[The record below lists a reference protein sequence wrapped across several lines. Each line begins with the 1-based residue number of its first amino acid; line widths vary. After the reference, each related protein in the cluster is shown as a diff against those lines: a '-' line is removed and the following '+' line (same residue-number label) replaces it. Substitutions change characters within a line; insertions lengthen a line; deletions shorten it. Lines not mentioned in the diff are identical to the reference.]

1 MLTRDRPAMAKRAVE
16 SFRAQTYGN
25 KSLLIWDTGPDHEV
39 RWLARE
45 FRVAKESI
53 HHVEDVP
60 DFSIGELRNR
70 ANDWPHAREADI
82 IVHWDDDDW
91 SHPNRIAEQ
100 VALLQSSGADAVGY
114 REMLFWR
121 DIQLSEHD
129 VYGDGGDPSRPCDVI
144 EEAWLYSHSRP
155 DYALGT
161 SLCYWRKTWERK
173 PFPDLPKG
181 PGATGEDHEWQQQL
195 RVVSKSACKN
205 NNLVAGFRTI
215 TAVSEDFAPRMIAS
229 IHGGNSSKA
238 YDIEALLAKGNKQWR
253 RTPEWDYFCRME
265 MRLW

>member
-1 MLTRDRPAMAKRAVE
+1 MNEPLVCAIMLTRDRPAMAKRAVE
-16 SFRAQTYGN
+16 SFRAQTYAN

-45 FRVAKESI
+45 FRVAEESI

-121 DIQLSEHD
+121 DIQLSERD
-129 VYGDGGDPSRPCDVI
+129 VYGADGDPSRPCDVI

-181 PGATGEDHEWQQQL
+181 PGATGEDHEWRQGL
-195 RVVSKSACKN
+195 RVVSESSSGYMTDEGPG
-205 NNLVAGFRTI
+205 V
-215 TAVSEDFAPRMIAS
+215 EPRMIAS

-253 RTPEWDYFCRME
+253 RVPEWDAYCCFRMA
-265 MRLW
+265 L